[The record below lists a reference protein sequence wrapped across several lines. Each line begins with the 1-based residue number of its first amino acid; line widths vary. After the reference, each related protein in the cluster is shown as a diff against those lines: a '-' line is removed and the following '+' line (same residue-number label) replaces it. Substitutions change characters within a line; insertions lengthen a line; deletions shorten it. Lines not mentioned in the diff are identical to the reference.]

1 MKFPE
6 DAPVTAG
13 KLDELK
19 ARIATL
25 AIDMTRVD
33 EQAIR
38 GSGPGGQKVNK
49 TSSGVLLSY
58 PLVSASGPELIQVKW
73 MRERHRSLNR
83 YLALRELVDEIEER
97 ISPGT
102 SERLKERARIR
113 KQKDRARRRRKT
125 S

>member
-1 MKFPE
+1 
-6 DAPVTAG
+6 
-13 KLDELK
+13 
-19 ARIATL
+19 
-25 AIDMTRVD
+25 MTRVD

-58 PLVSASGPELIQVKW
+58 PLVAASGPELIQVKW

-83 YLALRELVDEIEER
+83 YLALRELVNEVEDR
-97 ISPGT
+97 ISPAT

-113 KQKDRARRRRKT
+113 KQKDRARRRRKAT
-125 S
+125 